1 MEYFSFT
8 RKEILALE
16 QGKLELLQSHLPNL
30 LWSQVNSPLQFM
42 KFIPKILLLLKNQ
55 ILEKIAG

>member
-1 MEYFSFT
+1 M
-8 RKEILALE
+8 ALE

-30 LWSQVNSPLQFM
+30 LRSQVNSPLQFM